1 MDDNDNNNV
10 LVIFVILLYLSKLQ
24 MLQIKAKS
32 GSKMLNNNDNNK
44 IWIFSFP
51 FSEKKETFARS
62 TEEILPCLFITFK
75 KVTENRNIK
84 FNLILEVHFL
94 PCDLAS
100 SMTSIPN
107 VNKHVFRK

>member
-1 MDDNDNNNV
+1 M
-10 LVIFVILLYLSKLQ
+10 II
-24 MLQIKAKS
+24 IKY
-32 GSKMLNNNDNNK
+32 G
-44 IWIFSFP
+44 FFFP
-51 FSEKKETFARS
+51 FSEKKEMFDRS

-75 KVTENRNIK
+75 KVTEKRNIK